1 MSQLIHS
8 LIDFYYL
15 SSSTLSVPKS
25 TMATKKK
32 YKLKELKTYASKEWF
47 VNEKMYCSVFLAQ
60 NTDYLRAELE
70 LYNILF
76 DEEDWSC
83 TIKYEAYNI
92 GKSNEKVFEY
102 EQKCDI
108 AKTENVY
115 QFRYGW
121 GNKNKTYW
129 KKGKYE
135 WKAYV
140 DNKLVGTSKFYV
152 EDAGEVTTTENPY
165 FDIQSI
171 RFFEDAQK
179 SMPVKDRRYVTQFIG
194 KETRYLSTEFTLRNK
209 LKTPW
214 YCELQYYYYDENGR
228 LRGHS
233 NRVFKVEGETKT
245 ATFAWGND
253 SKSIWKDGAF
263 SLEVIFMNQRIAIVP
278 FNVGSQWM
286 EGEPDIANSELI
298 QGAKITMEPDDL
310 SLDQLLEKMDELI
323 GLTEIKSEIR
333 EYIEYLKFEKIRK
346 DKGLSSPKELKL
358 HTVLTG
364 NPGTG
369 KTTVAKQLGK
379 IYKAMGLLTIG
390 HVHEVDR
397 VDLVGEYI
405 GQSAPKVR
413 KAIEKARGGILFI
426 DEAYALYRKETKNDY
441 GHEVIEILLK
451 EMSDGPGNLI
461 VVCAGYPAEM
471 TDFINS
477 NPGLRSRFSHFF
489 HFPDYMPNELMEIA
503 NLGFSNR
510 ELEVTEDARELL
522 LKQLTK
528 AFRKRDRTFGNA
540 RFVMS
545 VVDESKRNMALRL
558 MKDSETENMTAEELS
573 RIVKTDVQE
582 VFVTSHTK
590 KLQLQ
595 VDQEMLKMAL
605 HDLDALIGM
614 ENVKT
619 EIREL
624 VKLVA
629 YYREIGKDVL
639 NQFVMHTVFTGN
651 PGTGKTTVARIFA
664 QIFKALGLIER
675 GHLIECDRESLVAG
689 YTGQTAIKTAAIID
703 RAMGGVLF
711 IDEAYAL
718 VNGENDSFGHEAVQA
733 ILKRMEDNKTA
744 FIVIAAGYPKNMH
757 EFLSAN
763 PGLKSRFEKTITFED
778 YSPKDLL
785 DISIYMMELEGHT
798 FNEEALTRLNVC
810 LTEAYDNRDEH
821 FGNARFA
828 RKIVQQTVR
837 DHNLR
842 LADVPSSDRNLE
854 MIETITLEDLRNLPD
869 TSVISSSQRTRI
881 GF

>member
-1 MSQLIHS
+1 
-8 LIDFYYL
+8 
-15 SSSTLSVPKS
+15 
-25 TMATKKK
+25 MATTKKF
-32 YKLKELKTYASKEWF
+32 KLKELKTYSSKEWF
-47 VNEKMYCSVFLAQ
+47 VTEKMYQSVFLAQ
-60 NTDYLRAELE
+60 KTSYIRAELS

-76 DEEDWSC
+76 NEKDWSC
-83 TIKYEAYNI
+83 TIKYEAYNT
-92 GKSNEKVFEY
+92 GDKNKKVFTY
-102 EQKCDI
+102 EQKCDVS
-108 AKTENVY
+108 KTDNI
-115 QFRYGW
+115 FTLRYGW
-121 GNKNKTYW
+121 GNKDNTFW
-129 KKGKYE
+129 KKGEYE

-140 DNKLVGTSKFYV
+140 DNVLVGTSKFYV
-152 EDAGEVTTTENPY
+152 EDAGAVTPTENPY

-171 RFFEDAQK
+171 RFFEDGQK
-179 SMPVKDRRYVTQFIG
+179 SIPVKNRRYVTQFIG
-194 KETRYLSTEFTLRNK
+194 NETRYLSTELTFRNK
-209 LKTPW
+209 LTKPW
-214 YCELQYYYYDENGR
+214 NCELQLFYYDKNGR
-228 LRGHS
+228 LRG
-233 NRVFKVEGETKT
+233 NVTRIFKVTNQT
-245 ATFAWGND
+245 QSTTFPWGND
-253 SKSIWKDGAF
+253 SKSVWKEGAF
-263 SLEVIFMNQRIAIVP
+263 TIEVIFMNQRIAIVP
-278 FNVGSQWM
+278 FNVGSQWVD
-286 EGEPDIANSELI
+286 GEPDIANSELT
-298 QGAKITMEPDDL
+298 QGAKLTMEPDDL
-310 SLDQLLEKMDELI
+310 SLTDLLGKMDQLI

-333 EYIEYLKFEKIRK
+333 EYIDYLKFEKIRK
-346 DKGLSSPKELKL
+346 DKGLSSTKGLKL

-426 DEAYALYRKETKNDY
+426 DEAYALYRKDTKNDY

-451 EMSDGPGNLI
+451 EMSDGPGNI
-461 VVCAGYPAEM
+461 IIVCAGYPAEM
-471 TDFINS
+471 KEFINS

-489 HFPDYMPNELMEIA
+489 HFPDYMPDELMEIA
-503 NLGFSNR
+503 ELGFNNHQ
-510 ELEVTEDARELL
+510 LTVTSDARVVL

-528 AFRKRDRTFGNA
+528 AFRSRNRTFGNA

-545 VVDESKRNMALRL
+545 VVGDCKRNMALRL
-558 MKDSETENMTAEELS
+558 MKDSKTEEMTAKELS
-573 RIVKTDVQE
+573 QVVKADVQE
-582 VFVTSHTK
+582 VFVSTQSK

-595 VDQEMLKMAL
+595 VDQEMLKIAL
-605 HDLDALIGM
+605 HDLNALIGM

-619 EIREL
+619 EVREL
-624 VKLVA
+624 VKLVT

-675 GHLIECDRESLVAG
+675 GHLVECDRESLVAA
-689 YTGQTAIKTAAIID
+689 YTGQTAIKTASVID
-703 RAMGGVLF
+703 SAMGGVLF
-711 IDEAYAL
+711 IDEAYSL
-718 VNGENDSFGHEAVQA
+718 VNGTRDSFGHEAVQA

-778 YSPKDLL
+778 YSPKDLQ
-785 DISIYMMELEGHT
+785 DISIYMMDLEGHS

-810 LTEAYDNRDEH
+810 LTEAFDNRDEH

-828 RKIVQQTVR
+828 RKIVQQTIR

-842 LADVPSSDRNLE
+842 LADVPSSDRDLE

-869 TSVISSSQRTRI
+869 PSATSSTQRTII